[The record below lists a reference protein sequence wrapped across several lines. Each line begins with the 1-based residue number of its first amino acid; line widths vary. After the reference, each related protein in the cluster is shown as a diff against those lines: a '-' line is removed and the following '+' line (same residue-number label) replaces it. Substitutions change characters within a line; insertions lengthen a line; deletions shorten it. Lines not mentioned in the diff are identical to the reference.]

1 MLVSGAAAGKPLQ
14 SCLTLCDPHRW
25 QPTGLHCPWDS
36 PGKNT
41 GMGCYFLLHLS
52 GEVFA
57 KRTFLPITPLPMS
70 QSLPPM
76 QTWVPVLY
84 GCGGWTC
91 FFSPASYLP
100 RWAGGLQLRTG
111 KINKPSELSLTWLC
125 VPLSIYFPG
134 DTVWLWTQN
143 VEKGFMEL
151 LTLSPL
157 SPSPVVWISPG
168 EVRGRRSFLNPTLG
182 HGVCR
187 TLGLPWGVPPSSLL

>member
-1 MLVSGAAAGKPLQ
+1 MLVSGAAAVKPLQ

-41 GMGCYFLLHLS
+41 GVGCHFLLHLS

-111 KINKPSELSLTWLC
+111 KINKPSELSWPDSVFLSQYIFREIQCGFGHKMSRRDSWNCWLC
-125 VPLSIYFPG
+125 LHS
-134 DTVWLWTQN
+134 
-143 VEKGFMEL
+143 
-151 LTLSPL
+151 
-157 SPSPVVWISPG
+157 
-168 EVRGRRSFLNPTLG
+168 
-182 HGVCR
+182 
-187 TLGLPWGVPPSSLL
+187 LPAL